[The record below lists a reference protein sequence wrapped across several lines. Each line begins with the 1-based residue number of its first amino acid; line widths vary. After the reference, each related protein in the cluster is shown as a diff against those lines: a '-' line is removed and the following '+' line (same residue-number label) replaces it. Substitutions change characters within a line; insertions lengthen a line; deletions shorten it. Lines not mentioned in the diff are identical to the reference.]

1 MTIIQI
7 TELFGW
13 ASIINLAYLLLAT
26 LIVTLMPDA
35 IASIH
40 SKVFKVEKS
49 TLPPLYINF
58 LSLYKVMTLVFIV
71 SPYIA
76 LKIMGS

>member
-1 MTIIQI
+1 MSIIQI

-13 ASIINLAYLLLAT
+13 ASIINIVYLMLAT
-26 LIVTLMPDA
+26 LIVTLKPEV
-35 IASIH
+35 ISSIH
-40 SKVFKVEKS
+40 SKVFQVEKS

-58 LSLYKVMTLVFIV
+58 LSIYKAMTLVFIV
-71 SPYIA
+71 SPYLA